1 MPVFNQSR
9 SYIIRLLFI
18 LAFLV
23 ILAQLFNL
31 QVFSSKYQIMAQ
43 QNALLRKTVYP
54 ARGII
59 FDRKNRALV
68 QNMLLYDLMVT
79 PSEVRGVDTAYL
91 CKLLEIDTAE
101 FNRRIVTAIVK
112 NGSARPS
119 AFQDLLTPEKYA
131 RLDENMWRFGNG
143 FFLQERP
150 VRDYPFNAGA
160 HFMGYIGE
168 VDSGIIARSGGF
180 YEPGDYVGRTGLEA
194 SYEKILMG
202 QRGVQVLIKDNKN
215 RVKGS
220 YANGEMDE
228 PAVAGR
234 ALRTYVDADLQQLAE
249 KLMTNKVG
257 AIVAIEPKTGGI
269 IAMASGPTFSPN
281 DLTGANFKKTYGKF
295 VLDVSRPLLNRAI
308 KGQYPAGSTYKPVAA
323 LIGLDEGVINPRS
336 SIGCNGAYYGCARPV
351 KCTEKWSGHA
361 ASLRLAIAHSCN
373 SFFSMTYRLTVDN
386 PKLGGVKNGFMKWK
400 EYVNAFG
407 YGHQLGVDLPSE
419 DKGNI
424 PDTAVY
430 NKEYRGYW
438 NSCTNVTLG
447 IGQDKMTVTPLQIA
461 NAMSII
467 ANKGYYYIPHFV
479 KSIDGEKEA
488 DTLLNKFRV
497 EHKIPVHIPDSL
509 YQLVIEGMHDVT
521 LVGTAASIPKV
532 PGIDICAKTGTA
544 ENKIVLDGRVVQ
556 LKDHSVF
563 ACFAPKENPKI
574 AIAVIVENGGFGAT
588 WAGPMAY
595 LMVEKYLTDSLRADR
610 KAEVERIASANLM
623 PSYLPRLQFKEDS
636 VRGEFYLKLTKDS
649 NYIRK
654 YLHHSSPAPAVRK
667 DTTPAPKQRIVL
679 MRREDMLEPEKYL
692 LAKKKSGVLS

>member
-9 SYIIRLLFI
+9 SYIIRLIFI

-54 ARGII
+54 ARGIV
-59 FDRKNRALV
+59 FDRNNKALV
-68 QNMLLYDLMVT
+68 KNTLLYDLMVT

-119 AFQDLLTPEKYA
+119 AFEDLLTPEKYA

-150 VRDYPFNAGA
+150 VRNYPFNAGA

-202 QRGVQVLIKDNKN
+202 QRGIQVLIKDNKN

-220 YANGEMDE
+220 YANGEMDQ
-228 PAVAGR
+228 PAIAGR
-234 ALRTYVDADLQQLAE
+234 ALHTYVDAELQQLAE
-249 KLMTNKVG
+249 KLLTNKVG

-295 VLDVSRPLLNRAI
+295 VLDVSRPLFNRAI

-351 KCTEKWSGHA
+351 KCTEKWAGHA

-386 PKLGGVKNGFMKWK
+386 PKLGGVKAGYTKWK

-430 NKEYRGYW
+430 NKEYHGYW

-479 KSIDGEKEA
+479 KSIEGEHA
-488 DTLLNKFRV
+488 DDTLLNKFRV
-497 EHKIPVHIPDSL
+497 EHKIPIHIPDSL
-509 YQLVIEGMHDVT
+509 YNLVIEGMHDVT
-521 LVGTAASIPKV
+521 LVGTAASIPKI
-532 PGIDICAKTGTA
+532 PGIDVCAKTGTA
-544 ENKIVLDGRVVQ
+544 ENKIVLDGKVVQ

-595 LMVEKYLTDSLRADR
+595 LMIEKYLTDSLRAER
-610 KAEVERIASANLM
+610 KTEVERIAAANLM
-623 PSYLPRLQFKEDS
+623 PSFLPRLQFKEDS
-636 VRGEFYLKLTKDS
+636 IRAEYYFNLTKDS
-649 NYIRK
+649 SYIKK
-654 YLHHSSPAPAVRK
+654 YLHRSTPAPAVKK
-667 DTTPAPKQRIVL
+667 DTSAPRQRITL
-679 MRREDMLEPEKYL
+679 LRRDDMIEPEKHL
-692 LAKKKSGVLS
+692 FFKKKSGVVS

>member
-9 SYIIRLLFI
+9 SYIIRLIFI
-18 LAFLV
+18 VAFLV

-54 ARGII
+54 ARGIV
-59 FDRKNRALV
+59 FDRHNRPIVKNTL
-68 QNMLLYDLMVT
+68 MYDLMVT

-150 VRDYPFNAGA
+150 VRNYPFNAGA

-180 YEPGDYVGRTGLEA
+180 YQPGDYVGRTGLEA
-194 SYEKILMG
+194 HYEKVLMG
-202 QRGVQVLIKDNKN
+202 QRGIQVLIKDNKN

-220 YANGEMDE
+220 YANGQMDQ
-228 PAVAGR
+228 PAIAGR
-234 ALRTYVDADLQQLAE
+234 ALHTYVDAELQQLAE
-249 KLMTNKVG
+249 KLLTNKVG

-281 DLTGANFKKTYGKF
+281 DLTGANFKKTYSKF
-295 VLDVSRPLLNRAI
+295 VLDVSRPLFNRAI

-336 SIGCNGAYYGCARPV
+336 SIGCTGAYYGCARPV
-351 KCTEKWSGHA
+351 KCTEKWQGHA

-386 PKLGGVKNGFMKWK
+386 PKLGGVKAGYAKWK

-424 PDTAVY
+424 PDTSVY
-430 NKEYRGYW
+430 NKEYHNSW

-467 ANKGYYYIPHFV
+467 ANKGYYYTPHLV
-479 KSIDGEKEA
+479 KSIDGENA
-488 DTLLNKFRV
+488 DDTLLNKFRV
-497 EHKIPVHIPDSL
+497 QHRIPVHIPDTL
-509 YQLVIEGMHDVT
+509 YNLVIEGMHDVT
-521 LVGTAASIPKV
+521 LVGTAAAIPKI
-532 PGIDICAKTGTA
+532 PCIDICAKTGTA
-544 ENKIVLDGRVVQ
+544 ENKIILDGRVLQ

-563 ACFAPKENPKI
+563 ACFAPKDDPKI
-574 AIAVIVENGGFGAT
+574 AIAVIVENGGFGST

-595 LMVEKYLTDSLRADR
+595 LMIEKYLTDSLRADR
-610 KAEVERIASANLM
+610 KTEVERISSTNLM
-623 PSYLPRLQFKEDS
+623 PSYLPRVQFKEDS
-636 VRGEFYLKLTKDS
+636 VRAEYYFNLTKDS
-649 NYIRK
+649 G
-654 YLHHSSPAPAVRK
+654 YLKKFRHRPSPSLKKDSSL
-667 DTTPAPKQRIVL
+667 PKQRL
-679 MRREDMLEPEKYL
+679 TLLRRQEMIEPEKQWPL
-692 LAKKKSGVLS
+692 KKKNTVVS